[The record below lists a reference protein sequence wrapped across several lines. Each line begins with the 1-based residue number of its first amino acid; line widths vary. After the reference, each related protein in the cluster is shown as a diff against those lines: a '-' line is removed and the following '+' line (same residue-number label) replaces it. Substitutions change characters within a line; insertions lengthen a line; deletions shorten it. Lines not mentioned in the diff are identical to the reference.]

1 MMTYA
6 IMHAKYS
13 PSNLE
18 ALALCPG
25 RANIGENYPDQR
37 SLASI
42 EGTHR
47 HTLRELCIKERRSA
61 AEWLDM
67 EIEDHDGKFKVNW
80 EMITDVNNSL
90 KHIWSILNHYPDAY
104 VGAEVRVTT
113 EIPDC
118 WGTADLII
126 HTDDFVMIDDAKFGS
141 FPVYPKDNWQG
152 IAYFLGYV
160 NSQDVNVR
168 EDLPVRI
175 SISQPKHQV
184 EPKVWETTAGEL
196 LGRKPEIASIIE
208 AASTPNA
215 PRIPGNKQCQFCKGK
230 NDCPERNQWRS
241 KAVTEAFNEIDIEP
255 KGEMVTGFDLPPV
268 AEMSNASLGKYLDL
282 ESIVIGWF
290 KDIKAEGIRRAEAGQ
305 KFPDHKLVR
314 VSAKRRYIED
324 LDVIQKALKGMGLKK
339 AEYIEEKLMSFTKV
353 LANPKLTDRQ
363 RARVEKELLIKPQGS
378 LRLVPESDERQ
389 AVVTSAEDG
398 FSGVHIEQPAKE
410 ESPKLSFDFM

>member
-1 MMTYA
+1 
-6 IMHAKYS
+6 
-13 PSNLE
+13 
-18 ALALCPG
+18 
-25 RANIGENYPDQR
+25 
-37 SLASI
+37 
-42 EGTHR
+42 
-47 HTLRELCIKERRSA
+47 
-61 AEWLDM
+61 
-67 EIEDHDGKFKVNW
+67 
-80 EMITDVNNSL
+80 
-90 KHIWSILNHYPDAY
+90 
-104 VGAEVRVTT
+104 
-113 EIPDC
+113 
-118 WGTADLII
+118 
-126 HTDDFVMIDDAKFGS
+126 
-141 FPVYPKDNWQG
+141 
-152 IAYFLGYV
+152 
-160 NSQDVNVR
+160 
-168 EDLPVRI
+168 
-175 SISQPKHQV
+175 
-184 EPKVWETTAGEL
+184 
-196 LGRKPEIASIIE
+196 
-208 AASTPNA
+208 
-215 PRIPGNKQCQFCKGK
+215 
-230 NDCPERNQWRS
+230 
-241 KAVTEAFNEIDIEP
+241 VTEAFNEIDIEP